1 MPLPYMVFVGSFLCF
16 SGWLFIPWSVKMMST
31 IRKQA
36 PGLLGGLSCPP
47 AARHRGCLR
56 GRVETAGCA
65 APKKSPC
72 TLFPPFFFFLCL
84 TGEQPARGQPHWWC
98 RWGDVGMGSPISRGL
113 VLGCRQRGGQGEAVG
128 SSRLASELETS
139 QTLAGDTCIRCSE
152 TITKP
157 A

>member
-47 AARHRGCLR
+47 AARHRGCLQ

-65 APKKSPC
+65 VPKKSPC

-84 TGEQPARGQPHWWC
+84 TGEQPARGRPHHPGGAGGGTRGWDPPSHGVWC
-98 RWGDVGMGSPISRGL
+98 WDAGSGAGREKPSGVQGL
-113 VLGCRQRGGQGEAVG
+113 PVNLRQAKLLLVTH
-128 SSRLASELETS
+128 AS
-139 QTLAGDTCIRCSE
+139 GVRRR
-152 TITKP
+152 
-157 A
+157 

>member
-1 MPLPYMVFVGSFLCF
+1 MVFVGSFLCF

-72 TLFPPFFFFLCL
+72 TLFPLFFFFSASPRSSLRGASP
-84 TGEQPARGQPHWWC
+84 TGGAGGGTRGWDPPSHRVWC
-98 RWGDVGMGSPISRGL
+98 WDAGSGAGREKPSGVQGL
-113 VLGCRQRGGQGEAVG
+113 PVNLRQAKLLLVTH
-128 SSRLASELETS
+128 AS
-139 QTLAGDTCIRCSE
+139 GVRRR
-152 TITKP
+152 
-157 A
+157 